1 MVKEKKEP
9 RKLRT
14 PSTSEGE
21 ENMLIALAYDRAK
34 EKLLDGTASSQ
45 IIMHFL
51 KAGSKRERLENK
63 KLESENDLLLA
74 KKKSLE
80 DSADSKEMY
89 EEAIRAFRG
98 YSGQDVDDAYPEN

>member
-1 MVKEKKEP
+1 M
-9 RKLRT
+9 
-14 PSTSEGE
+14 
-21 ENMLIALAYDRAK
+21 
-34 EKLLDGTASSQ
+34 
-45 IIMHFL
+45 
-51 KAGSKRERLENK
+51 ENK

-98 YSGQDVDDAYPEN
+98 YSGQDVDDEYPEN

>member
-1 MVKEKKEP
+1 
-9 RKLRT
+9 
-14 PSTSEGE
+14 
-21 ENMLIALAYDRAK
+21 MLIALAYDRAK

-80 DSADSKEMY
+80 DSKEMY

-98 YSGQDVDDAYPEN
+98 YSGQDVDDEYPEN

>member
-1 MVKEKKEP
+1 MAKERKEP

-63 KLESENDLLLA
+63 
-74 KKKSLE
+74 SLE

-98 YSGQDVDDAYPEN
+98 YSGQDVEDEYPEN